1 MSVINTNIKSL
12 VSQNAMVKNN
22 RDLAD
27 AMQQL
32 STGKR
37 INSAKDDA
45 AGLAISSRMTA
56 QITGLDQAVRNGND
70 AVSMLQTTEGA
81 MIEMTNMLQ
90 RMRELAVQSSNDT
103 YTAVDRGYLD
113 LEFQQLKTE
122 VNRITD
128 TTEWN
133 GMAFLNGSTSND
145 DGTVG
150 KFEFQ
155 VGANNGQIITHTIA
169 DMGFRDE
176 FGSAA
181 AVTTVT
187 GVKTAAAVT
196 AVAQQDTLTLGGTF
210 VAGDVITVTNA
221 TGGSFSY
228 TVAVADNDNTKLAA
242 SLASAANAAFGTASK
257 TTDAAA
263 TNTLVFTAATAG
275 TPNGAF
281 TITNTSA
288 AGTAAITTTT
298 ANTRAVAAI
307 TTAIA
312 QKSEVTLSGTFI
324 EGDKIELKV
333 GTNATASIVVTKED
347 LASGDSSKILN
358 ALATRLAAQTLGA
371 GLTPTVSG
379 AKVIITGNADGTSFA
394 VAEGFPKIT
403 SIETGALKGIRTLDI
418 KTNEGSNKSLVEMDV
433 AINRINSER
442 AGLGAVINRLN
453 YAVDN
458 LANVS
463 MNTSESRSRIM
474 DADYAKS
481 SSELARTQIISQAA
495 TAMLAQANQQP
506 QTVLQLLQG

>member
-122 VNRITD
+122 INRITD

-133 GMAFLNGSTSND
+133 GMAFLNGSTVND
-145 DGTVG
+145 DKTVG

-155 VGANNGQIITHTIA
+155 VGANNGQIITHTIS
-169 DMGFRDE
+169 DMGYRADP
-176 FGSAA
+176 GLAA
-181 AVTTVT
+181 FAITTPNVVAVT
-187 GVKTAAAVT
+187 GPS
-196 AVAQQDTLTLGGTF
+196 AVAAQAQVSTLTLSGTYM
-210 VAGDVITVTNA
+210 ADDVISFTA
-221 TGGSFSY
+221 GGETKTY
-228 TVAVADNDNTKLAA
+228 TVLAA
-242 SLASAANAAFGTASK
+242 DLASADNATNLASIAAKLLTAADTPMGTAGV
-257 TTDAAA
+257 TRTGNVL
-263 TNTLVFTAATAG
+263 TFTAATAG
-275 TPNGAF
+275 TGFSTASSITLTKDNGALTNLRAL
-281 TITNTSA
+281 TILNNTDANTS
-288 AGTAAITTTT
+288 
-298 ANTRAVAAI
+298 
-307 TTAIA
+307 
-312 QKSEVTLSGTFI
+312 
-324 EGDKIELKV
+324 
-333 GTNATASIVVTKED
+333 
-347 LASGDSSKILN
+347 LN
-358 ALATRLAAQTLGA
+358 QL
-371 GLTPTVSG
+371 
-379 AKVIITGNADGTSFA
+379 
-394 VAEGFPKIT
+394 
-403 SIETGALKGIRTLDI
+403 
-418 KTNEGSNKSLVEMDV
+418 DV
-433 AINRINSER
+433 AINRVNTER

-463 MNTSESRSRIM
+463 LNTSESRSRIM
-474 DADYAKS
+474 DADYAKA

-506 QTVLQLLQG
+506 QSVLKLLQG

>member
-22 RDLAD
+22 RALSD

-45 AGLAISSRMTA
+45 AGLAISSRMTS
-56 QITGLDQAVRNGND
+56 QITGLNQAVRNGND
-70 AVSMLQTTEGA
+70 AISMLQTTEGA

-103 YTAVDRGYLD
+103 YTATDRSYLD

-133 GMAFLNGSTSND
+133 GMAFLNGSTTND
-145 DGTVG
+145 DGQIG

-155 VGANNGQIITHTIA
+155 VGANDGQIITHTIA
-169 DMGFRDE
+169 DMGFIIDVGTAA
-176 FGSAA
+176 FTTPTPASASAA
-181 AVTTVT
+181 QIS
-187 GVKTAAAVT
+187 K
-196 AVAQQDTLTLGGTF
+196 LTLDGTYL
-210 VAGDVITVTNA
+210 AGDVIEFKVGSTTKSYTVLAADLTGAEAANLNGLAAKLKDLTSDGATPTPAFSIGGTTVTVTNNELTFTA
-221 TGGSFSY
+221 T
-228 TVAVADNDNTKLAA
+228 
-242 SLASAANAAFGTASK
+242 
-257 TTDAAA
+257 A
-263 TNTLVFTAATAG
+263 TNTPFTPTA
-275 TPNGAF
+275 
-281 TITNTSA
+281 TNTA
-288 AGTAAITTTT
+288 
-298 ANTRAVAAI
+298 R
-307 TTAIA
+307 
-312 QKSEVTLSGTFI
+312 
-324 EGDKIELKV
+324 
-333 GTNATASIVVTKED
+333 
-347 LASGDSSKILN
+347 
-358 ALATRLAAQTLGA
+358 
-371 GLTPTVSG
+371 
-379 AKVIITGNADGTSFA
+379 
-394 VAEGFPKIT
+394 
-403 SIETGALKGIRTLDI
+403 GALQNINTLDI
-418 KTNEGSNKSLVEMDV
+418 RDNTNSNTSLRELDV
-433 AINRINSER
+433 AINRVNTER
-442 AGLGAVINRLN
+442 AGLGAVMNRLT

-495 TAMLAQANQQP
+495 TAMLAQANQSP

>member
-122 VNRITD
+122 INRITD

-133 GMAFLNGSTSND
+133 GMAFLNGSTTND

-155 VGANNGQIITHTIA
+155 VGANNGQIITHTIS
-169 DMGFRDE
+169 DMGYRADPGLATF
-176 FGSAA
+176 ATTTPNVA
-181 AVTTVT
+181 AVT
-187 GVKTAAAVT
+187 GPPAIAAQ
-196 AVAQQDTLTLGGTF
+196 AQVSTLSLSGIYM
-210 VAGDVITVTNA
+210 ADDVISFTA
-221 TGGSFSY
+221 GGETKSY
-228 TVAVADNDNTKLAA
+228 TVLAA
-242 SLASAANAAFGTASK
+242 DLASPDNAVNLASIAAKLLTAADTPMGTAGVTRTGSVL
-257 TTDAAA
+257 T
-263 TNTLVFTAATAG
+263 FTAATAG
-275 TPNGAF
+275 TGFATGSSITLTKDNGALTNLRAL
-281 TITNTSA
+281 TILNNTDANTS
-288 AGTAAITTTT
+288 
-298 ANTRAVAAI
+298 
-307 TTAIA
+307 
-312 QKSEVTLSGTFI
+312 
-324 EGDKIELKV
+324 
-333 GTNATASIVVTKED
+333 
-347 LASGDSSKILN
+347 LN
-358 ALATRLAAQTLGA
+358 QL
-371 GLTPTVSG
+371 
-379 AKVIITGNADGTSFA
+379 
-394 VAEGFPKIT
+394 
-403 SIETGALKGIRTLDI
+403 
-418 KTNEGSNKSLVEMDV
+418 DV
-433 AINRINSER
+433 AINRVNTER

-463 MNTSESRSRIM
+463 LNTSESRSRIM
-474 DADYAKS
+474 DADYAKA

-506 QTVLQLLQG
+506 QSVLKLLQG

>member
-45 AGLAISSRMTA
+45 AGLAISSRMTS
-56 QITGLDQAVRNGND
+56 QITGLNQAIRNGND

-103 YTAVDRGYLD
+103 YTTADRGYLD

-133 GMAFLNGSTSND
+133 GMAFLNGSTTND

-169 DMGFRDE
+169 DMGFRD
-176 FGSAA
+176 
-181 AVTTVT
+181 
-187 GVKTAAAVT
+187 
-196 AVAQQDTLTLGGTF
+196 D
-210 VAGDVITVTNA
+210 
-221 TGGSFSY
+221 
-228 TVAVADNDNTKLAA
+228 
-242 SLASAANAAFGTASK
+242 ASA
-257 TTDAAA
+257 
-263 TNTLVFTAATAG
+263 VF
-275 TPNGAF
+275 
-281 TITNTSA
+281 S
-288 AGTAAITTTT
+288 TTT
-298 ANTRAVAAI
+298 ANAPGVRQVSTL
-307 TTAIA
+307 
-312 QKSEVTLSGTFI
+312 TLSGVYKENDQISFTVGGETITYTVVAADVASANNDTNLAAIATKLLTAAATPMGTDNNVDVSSSANVLTF
-324 EGDKIELKV
+324 
-333 GTNATASIVVTKED
+333 TATSATAGIAFGTKAKTD
-347 LASGDSSKILN
+347 LVD
-358 ALATRLAAQTLGA
+358 
-371 GLTPTVSG
+371 
-379 AKVIITGNADGTSFA
+379 
-394 VAEGFPKIT
+394 E
-403 SIETGALKGIRTLDI
+403 GALKNLQSLTIVDNTDANTSLVQLDI
-418 KTNEGSNKSLVEMDV
+418 

-442 AGLGAVINRLN
+442 AGLGATINRLT

-463 MNTSESRSRIM
+463 LNTSESRSRIM

>member
-22 RDLAD
+22 RSLAD

-45 AGLAISSRMTA
+45 AGLAISSRMTS
-56 QITGLDQAVRNGND
+56 QITGLHQAVRNGND

-133 GMAFLNGSTSND
+133 GMAFLNGSTKND

-155 VGANNGQIITHTIA
+155 VGANNGQTINHTVA
-169 DMGFRDE
+169 DMGFRDDATTKFE
-176 FGSAA
+176 TTTAN
-181 AVTTVT
+181 AV
-187 GVKTAAAVT
+187 G
-196 AVAQQDTLTLGGTF
+196 VAQVSKLTLSGTYK
-210 VAGDVITVTNA
+210 AGDVISFTA
-221 TGGSFSY
+221 GGETKTY
-228 TVAVADNDNTKLAA
+228 TVLAADVADANNNTNLTAIGAKL
-242 SLASAANAAFGTASK
+242 LT
-257 TTDAAA
+257 AAA
-263 TNTLVFTAATAG
+263 TPMGDVAVTAANNVLTFTATTAG
-275 TPNGAF
+275 TGF
-281 TITNTSA
+281 EVKTS
-288 AGTAAITTTT
+288 T
-298 ANTRAVAAI
+298 
-307 TTAIA
+307 
-312 QKSEVTLSGTFI
+312 
-324 EGDKIELKV
+324 
-333 GTNATASIVVTKED
+333 D
-347 LASGDSSKILN
+347 LVDL
-358 ALATRLAAQTLGA
+358 
-371 GLTPTVSG
+371 
-379 AKVIITGNADGTSFA
+379 
-394 VAEGFPKIT
+394 
-403 SIETGALKGIRTLDI
+403 GALKNTRSLTILNNTDAN
-418 KTNEGSNKSLVEMDV
+418 TSLVQLDV
-433 AINRINSER
+433 AINRINTER

-463 MNTSESRSRIM
+463 VNTSESRSRIM
-474 DADYAKS
+474 DADYAKA

-506 QTVLQLLQG
+506 QTVLKLLQG

>member
-45 AGLAISSRMTA
+45 AGLAISSRMTS

-133 GMAFLNGSTSND
+133 GMAIMNGSTVND
-145 DGTVG
+145 DNTVG
-150 KFEFQ
+150 KFDFQ
-155 VGANNGQIITHTIA
+155 VGANNGQIISHTIA
-169 DMGFRDE
+169 DMGFRANRPALTYQE
-176 FGSAA
+176 ATTLGAA
-181 AVTTVT
+181 AI
-187 GVKTAAAVT
+187 AAA
-196 AVAQQDTLTLGGTF
+196 A
-210 VAGDVITVTNA
+210 
-221 TGGSFSY
+221 
-228 TVAVADNDNTKLAA
+228 
-242 SLASAANAAFGTASK
+242 
-257 TTDAAA
+257 
-263 TNTLVFTAATAG
+263 
-275 TPNGAF
+275 PNP
-281 TITNTSA
+281 
-288 AGTAAITTTT
+288 
-298 ANTRAVAAI
+298 AVAAVP
-307 TTAIA
+307 
-312 QKSEVTLSGTFI
+312 QKSEFTLSGTFAV
-324 EGDKIELKV
+324 GDEIELKF
-333 GTNATASIVVTKED
+333 GSNATVKYTV
-347 LASGDSSKILN
+347 LASDLSSGVSTTILN
-358 ALATRLAAQTLGA
+358 GLATKLAALTLGTD
-371 GLTPTVSG
+371 LTGSASG
-379 AKVIITGNADGTSFA
+379 AKVTITGKSDGTSFTTA
-394 VAEGFPKIT
+394 SGFPVIKPIAT
-403 SIETGALKGIRTLDI
+403 SLTGALENISALDI
-418 KTNEGSNKSLVEMDV
+418 KTNDGSNKALSEMDI

-463 MNTSESRSRIM
+463 LNTSESRSRIM